1 MRIACMAALILL
13 NYVLQST
20 VLVRFS
26 ILGVAP
32 DTAIIFIV
40 SYGLLRGDV
49 EGAVFGLFAGLTH
62 DIFGSPFIG
71 LYAMLGMFTGFVAG
85 RPFKDYFKD
94 NYFLPFMIV
103 VVATFVYQLLYFFAS
118 FLIASF
124 MSWGRSDFLFYF
136 RTIILPKTIYT
147 ASVAI
152 PLYSLMFVIN
162 SRIEEFESG
171 RRSLF
176 KE

>member
-1 MRIACMAALILL
+1 MIRIGAIAALILL
-13 NYVLQST
+13 NYVFQST
-20 VLVRFS
+20 VLVQAA

-40 SYGLLRGDV
+40 SYGILRGDV
-49 EGAVFGLFAGLTH
+49 EGAIFGFFAGLVH
-62 DIFGSPFIG
+62 DVFGGHFIG
-71 LYAMLGMFTGFVAG
+71 LYAMLGMFTGYVAG
-85 RPFKDYFKD
+85 KPFKDYFKD

-103 VVATFVYQLLYFFAS
+103 VIATLSYQMMFFFAS
-118 FLIASF
+118 FLF
-124 MSWGRSDFLFYF
+124 RGWLDFWFYF
-136 RTIILPKTIYT
+136 WAIIFPKTIYT

-162 SRIEEFESG
+162 SKIEDYEDD

-176 KE
+176 DE

>member
-1 MRIACMAALILL
+1 MRVGCMAALIII

-26 ILGVAP
+26 ILGVNP

-49 EGAVFGLFAGLTH
+49 EGAIFGFFAGLTH
-62 DIFGSPFIG
+62 DMFGGHFVG
-71 LYAMLGMFTGFVAG
+71 LYAILGMLTGYIAG
-85 RPFKDYFKD
+85 KPFKDYFKD
-94 NYFLPFMIV
+94 NYFLPFIIV
-103 VVATFVYQLLYFFAS
+103 VAATLSYQSLVFFTS
-118 FLIASF
+118 FLF
-124 MSWGRSDFLFYF
+124 RGRLDFIFYF
-136 RTIILPKTIYT
+136 TFIILPKTIYT
-147 ASVAI
+147 ASIAL
-152 PLYSLMFVIN
+152 PLYSLMFIIN
-162 SRIEEFESG
+162 SKIEDYEHG